1 MKNDLRI
8 GLAIWRKITNR
19 NFAFAQFFFFLISG
33 LLTVTYLNPRF
44 IERINTVFSADANKI
59 LLALTILHTLISCI
73 AVEQAIGESYHR
85 NKHLFYQLSL
95 NRRAECICTLLQ
107 KIGWYYYFMIVL
119 LAIWNTAILKIRFVF
134 PIASLLFI
142 IGSTLDYYKAE
153 ARILD
158 GKPSISYQVHRLFY
172 WKKRTN
178 ASAAASQKS
187 GKFCAAFFRKH
198 PFIELM
204 TITIRGFYQYKSLAT
219 AKLLLILFL
228 FYCQNI
234 QVLGEKIFL
243 LSTAFLILLNDR
255 YWREESR
262 NFSCFSSIGIPM
274 NKYIFVH
281 FLAGICFNLT
291 VPVLIFLNASGS
303 VKAVILNALLL
314 CCMIFF
320 WYLSQIY
327 LYLKA
332 GQDNSLLTLF
342 GSIILLILGAI
353 PGINVLLTI
362 RIYKQIV
369 TLL

>member
-1 MKNDLRI
+1 M
-8 GLAIWRKITNR
+8 
-19 NFAFAQFFFFLISG
+19 ISG

-142 IGSTLDYYKAE
+142 IGSTL
-153 ARILD
+153 
-158 GKPSISYQVHRLFY
+158 
-172 WKKRTN
+172 T
-178 ASAAASQKS
+178 
-187 GKFCAAFFRKH
+187 
-198 PFIELM
+198 
-204 TITIRGFYQYKSLAT
+204 TIRLKHAYWTENPPYPIK
-219 AKLLLILFL
+219 
-228 FYCQNI
+228 
-234 QVLGEKIFL
+234 
-243 LSTAFLILLNDR
+243 STAFLLEKENKCLSRCFTEKRKVLRRFFQKAPFHRTYDYNNSGILSIQKPGCCKAPFNSFSLLLPKHTGVGRKNLSPVNRIFILLNDK

-291 VPVLIFLNASGS
+291 IPVLIFLNASGS

-332 GQDNSLLTLF
+332 GQDNSLLTLL